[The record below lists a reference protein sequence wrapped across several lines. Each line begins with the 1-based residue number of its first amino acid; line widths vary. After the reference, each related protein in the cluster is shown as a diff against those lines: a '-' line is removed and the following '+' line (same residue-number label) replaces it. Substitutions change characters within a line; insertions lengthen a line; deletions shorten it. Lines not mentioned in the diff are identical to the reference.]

1 MSLEATIAEN
11 TAAIRELIAAIAN
24 GIPTTAA
31 QVAAVADQAPKKEKG
46 KATVPANGASST
58 QEGTSPAAPAGAAAQ
73 DPAAGA
79 VSSPAPAAASV
90 TYDEVKAAI
99 LKLSQAK
106 GREQVVAALTEFGV
120 AKGPEL
126 KPEQFAGFIAKAN
139 ELVAA

>member
-1 MSLEATIAEN
+1 MLEEAIKEN

-24 GIPTTAA
+24 GIPTTPA
-31 QVAAVADQAPKKEKG
+31 QVAAAAAEASTKEKP
-46 KATVPANGASST
+46 KATVGVNGASST
-58 QEGTSPAAPAGAAAQ
+58 PGQTSPTADAAAQ

-79 VSSPAPAAASV
+79 APTAPAAASV
-90 TYDEVKAAI
+90 SYDEVKAAI

>member
-31 QVAAVADQAPKKEKG
+31 QVAAVAAEAPKKEKG

-58 QEGTSPAAPAGAAAQ
+58 SAETSPATGAAAQ
-73 DPAAGA
+73 TPAAESA
-79 VSSPAPAAASV
+79 PTAPAAASV